1 MIVTTCVKRRFVEI
15 DSYLTHYLMSHP
27 FYLVSQ
33 HKEEYLCSVSRQI
46 SEWFIQ
52 TYDKDSLI
60 HTDYYKKVNELMPIM
75 KYLFRTK
82 VVLHWDK
89 MNDILEWDWV
99 V

>member
-46 SEWFIQ
+46 SEWYVQ
-52 TYDKDSLI
+52 KYDYESIILA
-60 HTDYYKKVNELMPIM
+60 DYYKKVNELMPIM
-75 KYLFRTK
+75 NYLFRTK

>member
-15 DSYLTHYLMSHP
+15 DSYLTHYVIASPPLP
-27 FYLVSQ
+27 VPK
-33 HKEEYLCSVSRQI
+33 HKEEYLCSVSRHI

-52 TYDKDSLI
+52 VYDKDSLI

-82 VVLHWDK
+82 VVLHWEK
-89 MNDILEWDWV
+89 MNNIVEWGEV